1 MVWRTPK
8 TMKNTAGM
16 PNSGDAK
23 PPRVSGS
30 NAKKKGREPVT
41 VHFADSYRSWKKGAV
56 ENANRP
62 IRRYI
67 PKQANFNGFSD
78 SRIKAIQ
85 YRLNR
90 RPWEKINFDTPMDR
104 CYGNFAFAVGLYTAT
119 HTPVSQDFGFRQLA
133 GLAGNAYICACAGLA
148 PPRSEDWL
156 RQGSAATFIHPQSP
170 LPLMDNLSLFSSVAF
185 LIGVIVVL
193 SIFFHFVPFFLWLSA
208 KVSGVRISLIQL
220 FLMRIRNVPPSVIVP
235 SLIEAHKAGLSNI
248 TRDNLEAHYMTGGHV
263 QRVVH
268 ALVSASKAN
277 IDLSFE
283 KATAIDLAGRDVFE
297 AVQTSVN
304 PKVIDTPPVA
314 AVAKNGI
321 QLIAKARVTVRAN
334 IHQLVGGAG
343 EDTILA
349 RVGEGIVSSIGSAD
363 SHEQVLENPDSISKL
378 VLRKGLDAGT
388 AYEILSI
395 DIADIDVGKNIGA
408 TLQMDQAN
416 ADKNIAQAK
425 AEERRAMAVATEQEM
440 KARAQEARAEV
451 IQAEAEVP
459 KALAQALR
467 EGNMGF
473 MDYYRLENLKGDTAM
488 RDTIAKINP
497 KDLFDKK

>member
-1 MVWRTPK
+1 MF
-8 TMKNTAGM
+8 
-16 PNSGDAK
+16 DA
-23 PPRVSGS
+23 
-30 NAKKKGREPVT
+30 
-41 VHFADSYRSWKKGAV
+41 
-56 ENANRP
+56 
-62 IRRYI
+62 
-67 PKQANFNGFSD
+67 
-78 SRIKAIQ
+78 
-85 YRLNR
+85 
-90 RPWEKINFDTPMDR
+90 
-104 CYGNFAFAVGLYTAT
+104 
-119 HTPVSQDFGFRQLA
+119 
-133 GLAGNAYICACAGLA
+133 
-148 PPRSEDWL
+148 
-156 RQGSAATFIHPQSP
+156 P
-170 LPLMDNLSLFSSVAF
+170 LLSVAM
-185 LIGVIVVL
+185 VVALVVLL

-208 KVSGVRISLIQL
+208 KVSGVHISLIQL
-220 FLMRIRNVPPSVIVP
+220 FLMRIRNVPPGIIVP
-235 SLIEAHKAGLSNI
+235 SLIEAHKAGLRNI

-277 IDLSFE
+277 IDLPFE

-349 RVGEGIVSSIGSAD
+349 RVGEGIVSSIGSAV
-363 SHEQVLENPDSISKL
+363 SHEEVLENPDSISKL
-378 VLRKGLDAGT
+378 VLRKGRDAGT
-388 AYEILSI
+388 AFESLSI
-395 DIADIDVGKNIGA
+395 DIADIDVGKKIGA

-440 KARAQEARAEV
+440 KAKAQEARAEV

-467 EGNMGF
+467 DGNMGF
-473 MDYYRLENLKGDTAM
+473 MDFYRLQNLKGDTAM
-488 RDTIAKINP
+488 RENFSKLGKEDIAEIIK
-497 KDLFDKK
+497 